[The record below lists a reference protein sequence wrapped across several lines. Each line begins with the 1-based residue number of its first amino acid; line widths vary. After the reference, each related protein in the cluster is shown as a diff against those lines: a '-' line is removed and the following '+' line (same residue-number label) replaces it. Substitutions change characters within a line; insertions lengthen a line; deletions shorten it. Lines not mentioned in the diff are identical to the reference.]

1 MGPMGQLYLIG
12 PIGLMSQ
19 MGQMGLMSQMSPM
32 SQMGLMGQRSP
43 IGQVYAHGGFLSN
56 RRDHSSQASGHVLDS
71 RGVGRHL
78 ALAHFDAQS
87 HLR

>member
-32 SQMGLMGQRSP
+32 SQMGLMGQMSP
-43 IGQVYAHGGFLSN
+43 IGQVYAHRCFSEEAKGDRGWCTGHETGG
-56 RRDHSSQASGHVLDS
+56 RP
-71 RGVGRHL
+71 
-78 ALAHFDAQS
+78 
-87 HLR
+87 LRLRTSD